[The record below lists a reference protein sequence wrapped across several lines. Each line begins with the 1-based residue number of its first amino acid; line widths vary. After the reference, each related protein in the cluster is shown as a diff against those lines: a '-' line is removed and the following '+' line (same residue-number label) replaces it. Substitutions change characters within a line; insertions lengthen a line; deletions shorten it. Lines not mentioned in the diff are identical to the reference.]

1 MIPDKCQW
9 QNELNPDNKGVLA
22 WYTDGTKTIEGSGA
36 DEWGAASF
44 LGSTPWYSRLNMS
57 FRLV

>member
-1 MIPDKCQW
+1 MGPRPLKA
-9 QNELNPDNKGVLA
+9 LVLGCI
-22 WYTDGTKTIEGSGA
+22 DGA
-36 DEWGAASF
+36 DEWGAASV